1 MADDGLLSQEEV
13 DALTSGLLGKESAAT
28 GGFERSTIARA
39 SDTFLNEAR
48 TVLSANLGDSL
59 KISESGTGYADWARI
74 TSDFPESLIIESGFD
89 KGFEGRLQFLIGK
102 QTAARLGALMLG
114 SEGEPAYAEEH
125 RDAVSELCNQW
136 MGSVSSALG
145 KSYDVTLSAAQCKT
159 RDFDP
164 AEMGPAPKGSVTIDY
179 SLQINGAD
187 AGRLSLLISQPLVVS
202 FTDST
207 ASGSGP
213 SVVEDQGFPA
223 AFPDSAEPEATETWM
238 ESSVAGMD
246 TSGKNSP
253 NIQML
258 MDIGLNVTIELG
270 RTNLSIRRILE
281 LGPGSIVE
289 MDRLA
294 GEPVDLLVND
304 KVVAK
309 GEVVVVD
316 EYFGIRIISLVS
328 PEERIRQLQ

>member
-13 DALTSGLLGKESAAT
+13 DALTSGLTGNGDSLAAS
-28 GGFERSTIARA
+28 FHRA
-39 SDTFLNEAR
+39 SIAQAADNFLEEGR
-48 TVLSANLGDSL
+48 KVLSANLGDSL
-59 KISESGTGYADWARI
+59 KITESGVAFADKEKLAAE
-74 TSDFPESLIIESGFD
+74 FPESLSIESGFD
-89 KGFEGRLQFLIGK
+89 KGFEGRLHFLIGK
-102 QTAARLGALMLG
+102 KTASRLGALMLG
-114 SEGEPAYAEEH
+114 AEGEPEYSEEH
-125 RDAVSELCNQW
+125 RDAVTELCNQW
-136 MGSVSSALG
+136 MGSLSAALG
-145 KSYDVTLSAAQCKT
+145 KSYDVPLSASQCET
-159 RDFDP
+159 REFNPDKGDFP
-164 AEMGPAPKGSVTIDY
+164 SKGSVAIEYKLTIK
-179 SLQINGAD
+179 GVD
-187 AGRLSLLISQPLVVS
+187 AGIVSLVLSQPLVIS
-202 FTDST
+202 FTDPTS
-207 ASGSGP
+207 ASAAP
-213 SVVEDQGFPA
+213 SVVEDKGFPS
-223 AFPDSAEPEATETWM
+223 AFPDAPEPENAWM
-238 ESSVAGMD
+238 DSAVAKMGSSD
-246 TSGKNSP
+246 KNSP